1 MTAFAYKAVTQAG
14 KIRSGVIEAE
24 NAQQA
29 RLHLRAQSLLPTH
42 LSQRA
47 AQSGKA
53 KQARLGAKPLAL
65 LTRQIAT
72 LTANGVRIDTG
83 LQTIAQQRGTRGV
96 SEIASAL
103 RAQVLEG
110 AALSV
115 ALGQFPRTFDAFYR
129 ASIKAGEDAG
139 RLSLV
144 ANHLADHLDQRAKNA
159 KAIQLALIYPV
170 LLVLVSL
177 AIIAGLLV
185 YVVPD
190 IVQSFAARGAEL
202 PWLTDALIGLSAGAQ
217 SYGIFVLLAALGL
230 ALGAHQV
237 MRLPRAR
244 LGLHHALLRLPGVRG
259 ICKQVASVQFCS
271 TLGVL
276 LESGVTLADALTSA
290 TATVSNAALRARL
303 GAATQKVREG
313 APLSTAL
320 AQTELFS
327 PMLIVMVASG
337 EQSGTLSQ
345 NIARSAADQSG
356 ELSAT
361 VAALVGLAEPLIL
374 LIMGGV
380 VMLLVMAILL
390 PIINLN
396 TIVG

>member
-1 MTAFAYKAVTQAG
+1 MTAFAYKAVTPTG
-14 KIRSGVIEAE
+14 KTRSGVIEAE
-24 NAQQA
+24 TAQQA

-47 AQSGKA
+47 TQGSSNNRT
-53 KQARLGAKPLAL
+53 RLGAKPLAL

-83 LQTIAQQRGTRGV
+83 LHTIAQQTGTKGV

-110 AALSV
+110 AALST
-115 ALGQFPRTFDAFYR
+115 ALAQFPRTFDAFYR

-139 RLSLV
+139 QLSAV
-144 ANHLADHLDQRAKNA
+144 AGHLADHLDQRAKNA

-170 LLVLVSL
+170 LLVFVSVV
-177 AIIAGLLV
+177 IIAGLLI

-190 IVQSFAARGAEL
+190 IVRTFTARGADL
-202 PWLTDALIGLSAGAQ
+202 PWLTEALIGLSAATQ
-217 SYGIFVLLAALGL
+217 RYGVFVLLGVLGL
-230 ALGAHQV
+230 ALAAHQA
-237 MRLPRAR
+237 MRLPRVRFALHQALIRVPGLRR
-244 LGLHHALLRLPGVRG
+244 LST
-259 ICKQVASVQFCS
+259 QFASVQFCS

-276 LESGVTLADALTSA
+276 LTSGVTLADALSSA
-290 TATVSNAALRARL
+290 TATVSNLAIRARL
-303 GAATQKVREG
+303 DSAAQKVREG
-313 APLSTAL
+313 TAL
-320 AQTELFS
+320 SAALTQTGLFS

-337 EQSGTLSQ
+337 EQSGTLGQ
-345 NIARSAADQSG
+345 NIAGSAADQSG
-356 ELSAT
+356 EMNAT